1 MPECGEFKENS
12 KALEMLANL
21 KQRLR
26 GEGKKRRGMPLSVEG
41 QVQEL
46 LKDAADLR
54 KLELM
59 FIGWA
64 PYL

>member
-1 MPECGEFKENS
+1 MAMES
-12 KALEMLANL
+12 LQNL

-46 LKDAADLR
+46 LRDAADIK
-54 KLELM
+54 KLETM
-59 FIGWA
+59 YIGWA